1 MALDPE
7 QERQRLARL
16 YSSMTPE
23 EMEEIANDAPSLT
36 EIAREALKAEIA
48 RRELA
53 ITVDEIPVDVDEV
66 EGREMVRIRRFLV
79 LPEALLAKSRL
90 ESAGIECILADDNM
104 VRINWPNLLGGVGL
118 LVNGE
123 DAVAATA
130 ILDEPIP
137 DTVDFSGVEDL
148 ESVEPEDSESS

>member
-1 MALDPE
+1 
-7 QERQRLARL
+7 
-16 YSSMTPE
+16 
-23 EMEEIANDAPSLT
+23 
-36 EIAREALKAEIA
+36 
-48 RRELA
+48 
-53 ITVDEIPVDVDEV
+53 VDEV

-123 DAVAATA
+123 DAAAATA
-130 ILDEPIP
+130 IVDEPILE
-137 DTVDFSGVEDL
+137 TVDFSGVEDL
-148 ESVEPEDSESS
+148 ESVEPEASESS